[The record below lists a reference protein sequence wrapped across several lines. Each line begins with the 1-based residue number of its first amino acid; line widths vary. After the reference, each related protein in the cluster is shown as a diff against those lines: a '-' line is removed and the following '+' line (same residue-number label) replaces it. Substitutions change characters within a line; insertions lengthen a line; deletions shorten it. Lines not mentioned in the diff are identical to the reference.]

1 MSEQQNKP
9 IQKSNCCEAPI
20 SVKGGGEGTYHYEC
34 EKCGNSCDPIY
45 ATIFTPQQN
54 KGTKYCTCNFIG
66 KDNLC
71 IHSEDCPFYTFP
83 QNKLEQVFTQEDFIK
98 AEDFDPPPLTMEER
112 FVEGGADL
120 EHDRWA
126 RWQKYF
132 FSHCQFKPQGE
143 VGGMDDRYV
152 YFALPKDLYEMW
164 VRKIKT
170 PYAELTEQ
178 EKESDRKETRN
189 YLPLVSYAVSRALK
203 EQRDTILKLIDKYY
217 LQYCREQNGLDHCKN
232 CGLNIEELKKLL
244 SNNKE

>member
-1 MSEQQNKP
+1 MSEQQNKGIEDTSP
-9 IQKSNCCEAPI
+9 I
-20 SVKGGGEGTYHYEC
+20 
-34 EKCGNSCDPIY
+34 
-45 ATIFTPQQN
+45 
-54 KGTKYCTCNFIG
+54 
-66 KDNLC
+66 
-71 IHSEDCPFYTFP
+71 
-83 QNKLEQVFTQEDFIK
+83 
-98 AEDFDPPPLTMEER
+98 TMEER

-189 YLPLVSYAVSRALK
+189 YLPLVSSAVSQALK
-203 EQRDTILKLIDKYY
+203 EQRDTTLKLIDKNYI
-217 LQYCREQNGLDHCKN
+217 QYCREQNGLDQCKN
-232 CGLNIEELKKLL
+232 CGLNIEELEKLL

>member
-1 MSEQQNKP
+1 MSEQQNKG
-9 IQKSNCCEAPI
+9 I
-20 SVKGGGEGTYHYEC
+20 
-34 EKCGNSCDPIY
+34 
-45 ATIFTPQQN
+45 
-54 KGTKYCTCNFIG
+54 
-66 KDNLC
+66 
-71 IHSEDCPFYTFP
+71 EDTS
-83 QNKLEQVFTQEDFIK
+83 
-98 AEDFDPPPLTMEER
+98 PLTMEER

-189 YLPLVSYAVSRALK
+189 YLPLVSSAVSRALK
-203 EQRDTILKLIDKYY
+203 EQREEMI
-217 LQYCREQNGLDHCKN
+217 KN
-232 CGLNIEELKKLL
+232 IKNISWEDMKCDCNMCYAHEKAINSVLSLL